1 MHSGLRFDSV
11 IERHFHTETCVGD
24 VGDDLTSSVAS
35 AIRGVLKKG
44 KRDNLNNC
52 NDKM

>member
-35 AIRGVLKKG
+35 AILGVLKKRTCG
-44 KRDNLNNC
+44 DLNNY